1 MNLSEKEIKNEKNY
15 LDYTLKIIRGQISE
29 LGQQLYEK
37 QEKIM
42 EFKKFIWNSKADM
55 DPTEMKTMI
64 NASDLEVALASYKS
78 NHMQKLYKVQ
88 SKPYFGS
95 ITFKENNQNNQD
107 KIYIGITHVED
118 EENEKY
124 LVHDWRAPICSMF
137 YDYELGKASY
147 LAPEGMIT
155 GEITNKRQFTIKDG
169 KLIRVF
175 DNNINIDDE
184 LLQEVLTEESNDKM
198 KNIVNTIQQEQNAI
212 IRNVTDKNLIVQG
225 IAGSGKTS
233 VALHRIAFL
242 LYKIENLSSNNVL
255 IFSPNQVFTE
265 YISNVL
271 PELGEANTMQT
282 TLSDFLSSNLEEY
295 KTVESFTSFV
305 ERYYKYQETNKEWVK
320 YKQSDEIITHI
331 NSFAQNIL
339 EKAAFENDIITH
351 DFEITKETLN
361 YLLKSRYERLLLKE
375 RLDAIAEKM
384 CRDFYEGKH
393 TKKSVILS
401 LLKKSLN
408 IKLNYKELYKG
419 FFNSQFFV
427 ENTTFSL
434 TEKEI
439 KDAVGKRNI
448 KYEDACIVLYLKGLF
463 EGFSYRGL
471 IKEVVID
478 EAQDYSKLE
487 YILIRKIF
495 KKSNFTILGDINQTI
510 NPYYKYENLEE
521 LSKIFDNGTI
531 YLELNKTYRS
541 TPEIIEHTNK
551 ILNLKHVSAI
561 RRENQRPV
569 LFRDNILD
577 LKTALLKDINLLKK
591 EHFSVAI
598 ITKDDSE
605 SEKVYELLKNDV
617 KDINILNSNTKNFN
631 KKMVIIPSYIA
642 KGLEFDSVIIYTE
655 KENSYKQDEK
665 YLYYVACTRA
675 QHQLIIYNNHIDFF
689 Q

>member
-361 YLLKSRYERLLLKE
+361 YLLKNRYERILLKE

-427 ENTTFSL
+427 ENTTFNL

-510 NPYYKYENLEE
+510 NPYYKYEKLEE

-541 TPEIIEHTNK
+541 TSEIIEHTNK